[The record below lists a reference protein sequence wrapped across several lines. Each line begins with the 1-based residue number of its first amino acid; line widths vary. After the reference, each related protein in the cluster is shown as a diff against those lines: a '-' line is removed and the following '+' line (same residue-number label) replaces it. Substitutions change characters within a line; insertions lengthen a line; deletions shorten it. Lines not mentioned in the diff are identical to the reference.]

1 MTVIKREMTATD
13 TYKGKGYYNCKSQA
27 SLNSDGNITLR
38 NYNSGDKNDDEI
50 IILSDSET
58 RAIFELF
65 GKMNDLNL
73 KCNLPY

>member
-1 MTVIKREMTATD
+1 MKIIKREMTTTD
-13 TYKGKGYYNCKSQA
+13 TYTGIEYFNGKCQA